1 MEVFRAL
8 TDPEQVAGAFSAIEV
23 VDAVGQDWTVIVRPP
38 LPGGFRLRFSVRVD
52 DLREPEHARLRAWG
66 KSLAGPSV
74 DLELLREAARD
85 WSRPPGICN
94 NGGGPRPTRFAL
106 MTLRKAAK
114 ELGLATEHYLRS
126 LVSTGRIKATLVDG
140 VWDVSP
146 EAVEEYRQSVKHKRS
161 SASFKTFERE
171 DVLGGLLERSR
182 TL

>member
-1 MEVFRAL
+1 MLSARTGRSSSVLHF
-8 TDPEQVAGAFSAIEV
+8 QGAFGS
-23 VDAVGQDWTVIVRPP
+23 G
-38 LPGGFRLRFSVRVD
+38 S
-52 DLREPEHARLRAWG
+52 
-66 KSLAGPSV
+66 PSV
-74 DLELLREAARD
+74 STTFASRSMHGFAPGARASPAVCRSRAPSRGRSRLEPTPRHLQQRWGAQD
-85 WSRPPGICN
+85 DTICLEDPAK
-94 NGGGPRPTRFAL
+94 G
-106 MTLRKAAK
+106 AK